1 MTDILNPL
9 IDEQAD
15 YVKGNRFGHPD
26 VFKHMPLVR
35 FLGTATLT
43 RATRWA
49 TGYRTL
55 EDSQCGYTAISAA
68 TLHRLPLDTLYP
80 RYGFPNDLL
89 IKLAQI
95 NGRVSQRTVT
105 PIYGPNTS
113 KMKIRQVIYPLSKIL
128 MMAIL
133 KRIFDTRSRK
143 AQMRVT
149 ADRSEKNAD
158 MSPGPLQ
165 STSYADTG
173 S

>member
-1 MTDILNPL
+1 MEPSEMTDILNPL

-68 TLHRLPLDTLYP
+68 LYIVYPSTLYILAMVFERLTDQIGADQWASFSKDGDPHLRAEYVKNENPSGDLPL
-80 RYGFPNDLL
+80 
-89 IKLAQI
+89 
-95 NGRVSQRTVT
+95 V
-105 PIYGPNTS
+105 
-113 KMKIRQVIYPLSKIL
+113 
-128 MMAIL
+128 
-133 KRIFDTRSRK
+133 K
-143 AQMRVT
+143 ASDDGDFE
-149 ADRSEKNAD
+149 A
-158 MSPGPLQ
+158 
-165 STSYADTG
+165 YI
-173 S
+173 